1 MLLTGGCRRFVR
13 TTCRVSIPGV
23 SLGNEAKA
31 PPRFLRDKKIVPDA
45 DPPHKE
51 DIHKLYQ
58 LFEQRFI
65 IIPTPILVIYD
76 PIKLMAFFLF
86 SLIVLD
92 SPS

>member
-1 MLLTGGCRRFVR
+1 MR

-23 SLGNEAKA
+23 SLGNESKA

-45 DPPHKE
+45 DPPHRE

-65 IIPTPILVIYD
+65 IIPTPILVIYIYIYIYD
-76 PIKLMAFFLF
+76 PVKLMAFFSFF